1 MNGFLEFDLDDQ
13 DDIMAHKRC
22 IKAQDMGLA
31 LWEIQYNLVKSLER
45 KLENDPNVTD
55 REYALLEYLRT
66 EISDIFDNNGILIDD
81 LIK

>member
-1 MNGFLEFDLDDQ
+1 MNGFLEFDLDDE

-31 LWEIQYNLVKSLER
+31 LWDIQYNLVKYLER
-45 KLENDPNVTD
+45 KLENDPDVTD
-55 REYALLEYLRT
+55 KEYALLEHLRT
-66 EISDIFDNNGILIDD
+66 EISDIFDNYGILIDD